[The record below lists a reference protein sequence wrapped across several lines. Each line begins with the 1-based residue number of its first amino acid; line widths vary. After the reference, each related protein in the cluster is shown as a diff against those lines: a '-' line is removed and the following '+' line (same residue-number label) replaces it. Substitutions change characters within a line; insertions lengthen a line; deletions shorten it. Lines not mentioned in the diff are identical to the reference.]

1 MPCLILSTYK
11 WLDKFEHRPFVPSFK
26 GFGNVVRKVMIP
38 VFVIFVIVIVPSF
51 LASNSNSFSYG
62 VSKIFN
68 EKTKTG
74 VDTAKIEKALY
85 PMDDAVGVLDVKLT
99 KEDVDYLEELYVPHP
114 IVGAIKTNPKQGVML
129 LDEKK

>member
-1 MPCLILSTYK
+1 MSVFAQIMPCLILATYK
-11 WLDKFEHRPFVPSFK
+11 WLDKFEYRPFVPSFK

-62 VSKIFN
+62 ASKIFK

-74 VDTAKIEKALY
+74 QIR
-85 PMDDAVGVLDVKLT
+85 GR
-99 KEDVDYLEELYVPHP
+99 
-114 IVGAIKTNPKQGVML
+114 
-129 LDEKK
+129 

>member
-26 GFGNVVRKVMIP
+26 GLGNVVRKVMIP

-85 PMDDAVGVLDVKLT
+85 PM
-99 KEDVDYLEELYVPHP
+99 
-114 IVGAIKTNPKQGVML
+114 IKQ
-129 LDEKK
+129 

>member
-1 MPCLILSTYK
+1 MPCLILATYK

-62 VSKIFN
+62 ASKIFN

-74 VDTAKIEKALY
+74 ADTAKIEKALY
-85 PMDDAVGVLDVKLT
+85 PMLIQWEQK
-99 KEDVDYLEELYVPHP
+99 YLKV
-114 IVGAIKTNPKQGVML
+114 T
-129 LDEKK
+129 